1 MSKAKTIAAC
11 QSCGAQMPRWVG
23 RCPECGEYGTVV
35 EERLTPAVAAVVAAA
50 PATLPLAAHD
60 PAGAERTPTGIEE
73 IDRVLGGGIVRAS
86 VVLLAGEPGVGKST
100 LTLQTALALGATT
113 EVLLVCGEEAPEQ
126 VKARA
131 ARLGTIPEGVR
142 TMSDPQLPA
151 VLAAIEQAGS
161 SPGDVG
167 VSPTTIVIVDSIQT
181 VFDPEIPSAPGSVS
195 QVRECGARIVRAARD
210 SGVTVVLVGHVTKE
224 GVVAGPRVLE
234 HLVDVV
240 LSFDGDRSSGMRIL
254 RALKNRFGSTQEVG
268 FFDMTSEGLSPIR
281 DASAY
286 LLADRCTGNPG
297 SILAG
302 CVDGRRPFV
311 CEIQALVESTNAPMP
326 RRTAIGVDQSRLP
339 LIVAVIDKHAE
350 LKIRENDVYV
360 SAVGGIKTMEPAT
373 DLPAALALMSSF
385 LNKPLPDDAVAFGEL
400 GLAGEV
406 RQVVA
411 TQRRLAEARN
421 VGCKRAF
428 VPHNVVG
435 DFDGLELHRIRHVR
449 DALAVIED
457 RW

>member
-23 RCPECGEYGTVV
+23 RCPECGEWGTVV
-35 EERLTPAVAAVVAAA
+35 EERLAGAPVPLPAADVR
-50 PATLPLAAHD
+50 TLPLAAHD

-73 IDRVLGGGIVRAS
+73 VDRVLGGGIVRAS

-100 LTLQTALALGATT
+100 LTLQTALALGTST

-131 ARLGTIPEGVR
+131 ARLGPVPEGVR
-142 TMSDPQLPA
+142 TLADPQLPA
-151 VLAAIEQAGS
+151 VLGAIDSAGS
-161 SPGDVG
+161 S
-167 VSPTTIVIVDSIQT
+167 IVIVDSIQT
-181 VFDPEIPSAPGSVS
+181 IFDPDIASAPGSVS
-195 QVRECGARIVRAARD
+195 QVRECGARLVRAARD
-210 SGVTVVLVGHVTKE
+210 RGVTIVLVGHVTKE

-240 LSFDGDRSSGMRIL
+240 LSFDGDRSSGVRIL

-268 FFDMTSEGLSPIR
+268 FFDMTSEGLFPIR

-286 LLADRCTGNPG
+286 LLADRCVGLPG
-297 SILAG
+297 SVLAG

-311 CEIQALVESTNAPMP
+311 CEVQALVETSSAPMP

-339 LIVAVIDKHAE
+339 LIVAVLDRHAH

-360 SAVGGIKTMEPAT
+360 SAVGGIRTIEPAT
-373 DLPAALALMSSF
+373 DLPAALAMMSSF
-385 LNKPLPDDAVAFGEL
+385 LEKPIPDDAVAFGEI

-411 TQRRLAEARN
+411 ADRRLAEARH

-428 VPHNVVG
+428 VPHNIVG
-435 DFDGLELHRIRHVR
+435 EFDGIELLRIRHVR
-449 DALAVIED
+449 DALDAIAN